1 MHNAGYQTN
10 NLPRR
15 HPHPSAPP
23 LTACFGGWESLL
35 LFHRHFFPK
44 SLPPLLSRRP
54 HHPFVPLFS
63 SSSLSAPNSTT
74 LLSDTAGA
82 ANGTV
87 LPRLIATLV
96 LRDWCWSPRAS
107 SSCGDESLTSRW
119 TSHIVCMP
127 SSVPSIS
134 ALFPTHCR
142 SLGWSI
148 FSSFW
153 VQMQAIPHTLLST
166 QPSTSLVIVVHV
178 FCTDVIAYSVWSC
191 KSSCRQCKLC
201 SCVRGRSAHVASF
214 WTDIPQLCGC
224 NLGTDKHGLSI

>member
-1 MHNAGYQTN
+1 MHNAGYLTN

-35 LFHRHFFPK
+35 LFHQHFFPK

-74 LLSDTAGA
+74 LLSETAGA

-127 SSVPSIS
+127 SSVPFPLSFRLTV
-134 ALFPTHCR
+134 ALWVGPFFLLFGFRCKPFLIRCSPL
-142 SLGWSI
+142 SLR
-148 FSSFW
+148 
-153 VQMQAIPHTLLST
+153 LL
-166 QPSTSLVIVVHV
+166 
-178 FCTDVIAYSVWSC
+178 W
-191 KSSCRQCKLC
+191 
-201 SCVRGRSAHVASF
+201 
-214 WTDIPQLCGC
+214 
-224 NLGTDKHGLSI
+224 